1 MSKLKVTTISDP
13 DNDNTALTIDSSGN
27 VTASQGFV
35 PSTQLSHRNLII
47 NGNMQV
53 AQRGTSGTANGYNS
67 VDRFRAV
74 ASGFDELAITYSQD
88 SDAPDGFSNSYK
100 ANVTTSETTVD
111 DYEQLFIEQ
120 RIEAQNLQHLS
131 FGTSSAKSITLSFW
145 VKCSE
150 TGIATILLY
159 QPDDNR
165 GYCAQYTISSADTWE
180 YKTITVSGDTVGVID
195 NDNGVGLYVR
205 FALAVSSA
213 YTGGTKD
220 AWLSYA
226 NSNEAVGQTVDVAT
240 TGGNFAIT
248 GVQLEVGSVATP
260 FEHRSYG
267 EELARCQRY
276 YYKYIEGNAKFI
288 GIGHWWTAIAIDTGI
303 TFPVTMRS
311 VPTLVATSG
320 SNYYYILTAGNARY
334 ISNSFNLDRSTES
347 STQMSVDPDVGD
359 TAGRGGM
366 VTSTNASASIAFDAE
381 L

>member
-180 YKTITVSGDTVGVID
+180 YKTLTVSGDTVGVID

-276 YYKYIEGNAKFI
+276 FQ
-288 GIGHWWTAIAIDTGI
+288 TIDFTSGAQRVCLGFQASVGETRM
-303 TFPVTMRS
+303 TFPSPTTMRTT
-311 VPTLVATSG
+311 PTFSYNNIALRE
-320 SNYYYILTAGNARY
+320 Y
-334 ISNSFNLDRSTES
+334 
-347 STQMSVDPDVGD
+347 PGD
-359 TAGRGGM
+359 TARTI
-366 VTSTNASASIAFDAE
+366 TSFAGIALSSFISTTWLHTNGTSGNVMEIRANSADSYVNFDAE